1 MLAETGNDT
10 VHCSFII
17 DSLVR
22 RFFMYPTNV
31 AMLALN
37 CIFCLT
43 ATVQNLPV
51 IAAILRTRSLHTPS
65 NVLLCSLAV
74 SDLTA
79 GCVVHPIF
87 VAFKAQLLHD
97 RFSCTLVLVKEG
109 MIIYTGVLSMLT
121 LLAISL
127 ERLIALRVHLRYSE
141 FVTIP
146 RVLTVVIITWFVWG
160 LVVCAW
166 PFGLGI
172 YIVSLVSV
180 AIMMV
185 IAIVLAVVCA
195 IIFRI
200 IRRHQKVIR
209 DQTQSVYAED
219 VRTLS
224 HSRKS
229 AAAILYV
236 VLTFFIFYS
245 PCAYATIR
253 FNIIKDFSIAQNILW
268 DVAETVALMNASVNP
283 LLYYWKMRN
292 IRRAVKTLLFANQVE
307 LIRQGSVVSTGHS

>member
-1 MLAETGNDT
+1 MMTEMENDT

-17 DSLVR
+17 DSPVR
-22 RFFMYPTNV
+22 RFSMYPTNV

-51 IAAILRTRSLHTPS
+51 IAAILKTRSLHTPS

-74 SDLTA
+74 TDLTA

-87 VAFKAQLLHD
+87 AAFKVQLLHD

-109 MIIYTGVLSMLT
+109 MVIYTGVLSMLT
-121 LLAISL
+121 LLSISL
-127 ERLIALRVHLRYSE
+127 ERLIALRVHLRYRE

-146 RVLTVVIITWFVWG
+146 RVLTVVVTTWLSWG

-166 PFGLGI
+166 PLGLGI

-180 AIMMV
+180 VIILV
-185 IAIVLAVVCA
+185 IAIVLAVICA

-200 IRRHQKVIR
+200 LRRHQKVIR
-209 DQTQSVYAED
+209 DQTKLHVEEAK
-219 VRTLS
+219 TLS
-224 HSRKS
+224 RSRKS

-236 VLTFFIFYS
+236 VVLFFIFYS

-253 FNIIKDFSIAQNILW
+253 FNITKDFSIAQNILW
-268 DVAETVALMNASVNP
+268 DVAENVALMNASVNP
-283 LLYYWKMRN
+283 MLYYWKMGN
-292 IRRAVKTLLFANQVE
+292 IRRAVKNLLCVNQVE
-307 LIRQGSVVSTGHS
+307 LIHRGTDFSTC

>member
-1 MLAETGNDT
+1 MLTEMDNGT
-10 VHCSFII
+10 VQCSFII
-17 DSLVR
+17 DSPVR
-22 RFFMYPTNV
+22 RFYMYPTNV

-37 CIFCLT
+37 SIFCLT

-74 SDLTA
+74 TDLTA

-141 FVTIP
+141 LVTIP
-146 RVLTVVIITWFVWG
+146 RVLTVVFITWLSWG

-166 PFGLGI
+166 PLGLGI

-180 AIMMV
+180 VIIMV
-185 IAIVLAVVCA
+185 IAIALAVVCA

-200 IRRHQKVIR
+200 LRRHQKVIR
-209 DQTQSVYAED
+209 DQTQLHAEEA
-219 VRTLS
+219 RTLS
-224 HSRKS
+224 RSRKS

-236 VLTFFIFYS
+236 VVLLFIFYS

-253 FNIIKDFSIAQNILW
+253 FNITKDFSIAQNILW
-268 DVAETVALMNASVNP
+268 DVATTLALMNASVNP
-283 LLYYWKMRN
+283 MLYYWKMGN
-292 IRRAVKTLLFANQVE
+292 IRRAVKRLLFVNQVE
-307 LIRQGSVVSTGHS
+307 LIHRGIDISTC

>member
-1 MLAETGNDT
+1 MLTEMDNGT
-10 VHCSFII
+10 VQCSFII
-17 DSLVR
+17 DSPVR
-22 RFFMYPTNV
+22 RFYMYPTNV

-37 CIFCLT
+37 SIFCLT

-74 SDLTA
+74 TDLTA

-141 FVTIP
+141 LVTIP
-146 RVLTVVIITWFVWG
+146 RVLTVVFITWLSWG

-166 PFGLGI
+166 PLGLGI

-180 AIMMV
+180 VIIMV
-185 IAIVLAVVCA
+185 IAIALAVVCV

-200 IRRHQKVIR
+200 LRRHQKVIR
-209 DQTQSVYAED
+209 DQTQLHAEEA
-219 VRTLS
+219 RTLS
-224 HSRKS
+224 RSRKS

-236 VLTFFIFYS
+236 VVLLFIFYS

-253 FNIIKDFSIAQNILW
+253 FNITKDFSIAQNILW
-268 DVAETVALMNASVNP
+268 DVATTLALMNASVNP
-283 LLYYWKMRN
+283 MLYYWKMGN
-292 IRRAVKTLLFANQVE
+292 IRRAVKRLLFVNQVE
-307 LIRQGSVVSTGHS
+307 LIHRGIDISTC

>member
-1 MLAETGNDT
+1 MLTEMENDT
-10 VHCSFII
+10 VCCSFVI
-17 DSLVR
+17 DSPVR
-22 RFFMYPTNV
+22 RFAMYPTNV

-51 IAAILRTRSLHTPS
+51 IAAILKTRSLYTPS

-74 SDLTA
+74 TDLTA

-127 ERLIALRVHLRYSE
+127 ERLIALRMHLRYSE

-146 RVLTVVIITWFVWG
+146 RVLTAIVITWLSWG

-166 PFGLGI
+166 PLGLGI
-172 YIVSLVSV
+172 YFVSLVSV
-180 AIMMV
+180 VIIMA

-200 IRRHQKVIR
+200 LRRHQKVIR
-209 DQTQSVYAED
+209 DQMQLHAEE

-224 HSRKS
+224 HRRKS

-236 VLTFFIFYS
+236 VVLFFIFYS

-253 FNIIKDFSIAQNILW
+253 FNITKDFSIAQNILW

-283 LLYYWKMRN
+283 ILYYWKMGN
-292 IRRAVKTLLFANQVE
+292 IRRAVKSLLFVNQVE
-307 LIRQGSVVSTGHS
+307 LIHRGYDFSTS

>member
-1 MLAETGNDT
+1 
-10 VHCSFII
+10 
-17 DSLVR
+17 
-22 RFFMYPTNV
+22 MYPTNV

-37 CIFCLT
+37 SIFCLT

-74 SDLTA
+74 TDLTA

-141 FVTIP
+141 LVTIP
-146 RVLTVVIITWFVWG
+146 RVLTVVFITWLSWG

-166 PFGLGI
+166 PLGLGI

-180 AIMMV
+180 VIIMV
-185 IAIVLAVVCA
+185 IAIALAVVCA

-200 IRRHQKVIR
+200 LRRHQKVIR
-209 DQTQSVYAED
+209 DQTQLHAEEA
-219 VRTLS
+219 RTLS
-224 HSRKS
+224 RSRKS

-236 VLTFFIFYS
+236 VVLLFIFYS

-253 FNIIKDFSIAQNILW
+253 FNITKDFSIAQNILW
-268 DVAETVALMNASVNP
+268 DVATTLALMNASVNP
-283 LLYYWKMRN
+283 MLYYWKMGN
-292 IRRAVKTLLFANQVE
+292 IRRAVKRLLFVNQVE
-307 LIRQGSVVSTGHS
+307 LIHRGIDISTC

>member
-1 MLAETGNDT
+1 MDNGT
-10 VHCSFII
+10 VQCSFII
-17 DSLVR
+17 DSPVR
-22 RFFMYPTNV
+22 RFYMYPTNV

-37 CIFCLT
+37 SIFCLT

-74 SDLTA
+74 TDLTA

-141 FVTIP
+141 LVTIP
-146 RVLTVVIITWFVWG
+146 RVLTVVFITWLSWG

-166 PFGLGI
+166 PLGLGI

-180 AIMMV
+180 VIIMV
-185 IAIVLAVVCA
+185 IAIALAVVCA

-200 IRRHQKVIR
+200 LRRHQKVIR
-209 DQTQSVYAED
+209 DQTQLHAEEA
-219 VRTLS
+219 RTLS
-224 HSRKS
+224 RSRKS

-236 VLTFFIFYS
+236 VVLLFIFYS

-253 FNIIKDFSIAQNILW
+253 FNITKDFSIVQNILW
-268 DVAETVALMNASVNP
+268 DVATTLALMNASVNP
-283 LLYYWKMRN
+283 MLYYWKMGN
-292 IRRAVKTLLFANQVE
+292 IRRAVKRLLFVNQVE
-307 LIRQGSVVSTGHS
+307 LIHRGIDISTC

>member
-1 MLAETGNDT
+1 MDNGT
-10 VHCSFII
+10 VQCSFII
-17 DSLVR
+17 DSPVR
-22 RFFMYPTNV
+22 RFYMYPTNV

-37 CIFCLT
+37 SIFCLT

-74 SDLTA
+74 TDLTA

-141 FVTIP
+141 LVTIP
-146 RVLTVVIITWFVWG
+146 RVLTVVFITWLSWG

-166 PFGLGI
+166 PLGLGI

-180 AIMMV
+180 VIIMV
-185 IAIVLAVVCA
+185 IAIALAVVCA

-200 IRRHQKVIR
+200 LRRHQKVIR
-209 DQTQSVYAED
+209 DQTQLHAEEA
-219 VRTLS
+219 RTLS
-224 HSRKS
+224 RSRKS

-236 VLTFFIFYS
+236 VVLLFIFYS

-253 FNIIKDFSIAQNILW
+253 FNITKDFSIAQNILW
-268 DVAETVALMNASVNP
+268 DVATTLALMNASVNP
-283 LLYYWKMRN
+283 VLYYWKMGN
-292 IRRAVKTLLFANQVE
+292 IRRAVKRLLFVNQVE
-307 LIRQGSVVSTGHS
+307 LIHRGIDISTC

>member
-1 MLAETGNDT
+1 MDNGT
-10 VHCSFII
+10 VQCSFII
-17 DSLVR
+17 DSPVR
-22 RFFMYPTNV
+22 RFYMYPTNV

-37 CIFCLT
+37 SIFCLT

-74 SDLTA
+74 TDLTA

-127 ERLIALRVHLRYSE
+127 ERLIALRVHLRYCE
-141 FVTIP
+141 LVTIP
-146 RVLTVVIITWFVWG
+146 RVLTVVFITWLSWG

-166 PFGLGI
+166 PLGLGI

-180 AIMMV
+180 VIIMV
-185 IAIVLAVVCA
+185 IAIALAVVCA

-200 IRRHQKVIR
+200 LRRHQKVIR
-209 DQTQSVYAED
+209 DQTQLHAEEA
-219 VRTLS
+219 RTLS
-224 HSRKS
+224 RSRKS

-236 VLTFFIFYS
+236 VVLLFIFYS

-253 FNIIKDFSIAQNILW
+253 FNITKDFSIAQNILW
-268 DVAETVALMNASVNP
+268 DVATTLALMNASVNP
-283 LLYYWKMRN
+283 MLYYWKMGN
-292 IRRAVKTLLFANQVE
+292 IRRAVKRLLFVNQVE
-307 LIRQGSVVSTGHS
+307 LIHRGIDISTC

>member
-1 MLAETGNDT
+1 MDNGT
-10 VHCSFII
+10 VQCSFII
-17 DSLVR
+17 DSPVR
-22 RFFMYPTNV
+22 RFYMYPTNV

-37 CIFCLT
+37 SIFCLT

-74 SDLTA
+74 TDLTA

-127 ERLIALRVHLRYSE
+127 ERLIALRVHLRYCE
-141 FVTIP
+141 LVTIP
-146 RVLTVVIITWFVWG
+146 RVLTVVFITWLSWG

-166 PFGLGI
+166 PLGLGI

-180 AIMMV
+180 VIIMV
-185 IAIVLAVVCA
+185 IAIALAVVCA

-200 IRRHQKVIR
+200 LRRHQKVIR
-209 DQTQSVYAED
+209 DQTQLHAEEA
-219 VRTLS
+219 RTLPR
-224 HSRKS
+224 SRKS

-236 VLTFFIFYS
+236 VVLLFIFYS

-253 FNIIKDFSIAQNILW
+253 FNITKDFSIAQNILW
-268 DVAETVALMNASVNP
+268 DVATTLALMNASVNP
-283 LLYYWKMRN
+283 MLYYWKMGN
-292 IRRAVKTLLFANQVE
+292 IRRAVKRLLFVNQVE
-307 LIRQGSVVSTGHS
+307 LIHRGIDISTC

>member
-1 MLAETGNDT
+1 
-10 VHCSFII
+10 
-17 DSLVR
+17 
-22 RFFMYPTNV
+22 MYRTNV
-31 AMLALN
+31 AMLVLN
-37 CIFCLT
+37 SMFCLT

-51 IAAILRTRSLHTPS
+51 IAAIFRTRSLHTPS

-74 SDLTA
+74 TDLTA

-87 VAFKAQLLHD
+87 VAFKAQLLQD
-97 RFSCTLVLVKEG
+97 RFSCMLVLVKEG

-146 RVLTVVIITWFVWG
+146 RVLTVVFITWLSWG

-166 PFGLGI
+166 PLGLGI

-180 AIMMV
+180 VIIMV
-185 IAIVLAVVCA
+185 IAIVLTVVCA

-200 IRRHQKVIR
+200 LRRHQKVIQ
-209 DQTQSVYAED
+209 DQTQLHADE

-224 HSRKS
+224 RSRKS

-236 VLTFFIFYS
+236 VVLFFIFYS

-253 FNIIKDFSIAQNILW
+253 FNISKDFSIAQNILW
-268 DVAETVALMNASVNP
+268 DVAQILALVNSSVNP
-283 LLYYWKMRN
+283 MLYYWKMGN
-292 IRRAVKTLLFANQVE
+292 IRRAVKRLLFVNQIE
-307 LIRQGSVVSTGHS
+307 LFHRGIDISTC

>member
-1 MLAETGNDT
+1 MLTEMDNGT
-10 VHCSFII
+10 VQCSFII
-17 DSLVR
+17 DSPVR
-22 RFFMYPTNV
+22 RFYMYPTNV

-37 CIFCLT
+37 SIFCLT

-74 SDLTA
+74 TDLTA

-141 FVTIP
+141 LVTIP
-146 RVLTVVIITWFVWG
+146 RVLTVVFITWLSWG

-166 PFGLGI
+166 PLGLGI

-180 AIMMV
+180 VIIMV
-185 IAIVLAVVCA
+185 IAIALAVVCA

-200 IRRHQKVIR
+200 LRRHQKVIR
-209 DQTQSVYAED
+209 DQTQLHAEEA
-219 VRTLS
+219 RTLS
-224 HSRKS
+224 RSRKS

-236 VLTFFIFYS
+236 VVLLFIFYS

-253 FNIIKDFSIAQNILW
+253 FNITKDFSIVQNILW
-268 DVAETVALMNASVNP
+268 DVATTLALMNASVNP
-283 LLYYWKMRN
+283 MLYYWKMGN
-292 IRRAVKTLLFANQVE
+292 IRRAVKRLLFVNQVE
-307 LIRQGSVVSTGHS
+307 LIHRGIDISTC

>member
-31 AMLALN
+31 AMLVLN
-37 CIFCLT
+37 SIFCLT
-43 ATVQNLPV
+43 TTVQNLPV
-51 IAAILRTRSLHTPS
+51 IAAILKTRSLHTPS

-146 RVLTVVIITWFVWG
+146 RVLTVVVITWFVWG
-160 LVVCAW
+160 LVVCGW
-166 PFGLGI
+166 PLGLGI

-180 AIMMV
+180 VIIIV

-200 IRRHQKVIR
+200 LRRHQKVIR
-209 DQTQSVYAED
+209 DQAQLYAEE

-224 HSRKS
+224 RSRKS

-236 VLTFFIFYS
+236 VAAFFIFYS

-283 LLYYWKMRN
+283 LLYYWKMRY

-307 LIRQGSVVSTGHS
+307 LTRQGSVVSTGHL